1 MRETPKIF
9 LNKLRNIFCR
19 FFDRKMTYF
28 VRDSREERNTFLFTN
43 VPFETILLYDDA
55 PHYSYHKVVV
65 HDEEFL
71 DDFYTIF
78 PLLKDTDCIIDIAEF
93 TVGLTDKMVP
103 DLSNESPDPE
113 KPIMH
118 PELETAV
125 LSKEGESVRLYVGE
139 TVSRTIGTLLIAQDV
154 SAYWG
159 YFKLGQLSDPNPFI
173 CPTNGLD
180 MSEKYTIWTVPVG
193 ENRETK
199 IILYPGY
206 NIPSVAK
213 YQMASKDTGTIS
225 IRLGREGL
233 SYLVS
238 YDYHG
243 ALLDATGTQPG
254 QRWYM
259 LHTQPNNKE

>member
-19 FFDRKMTYF
+19 FFDRKMSYF
-28 VRDSREERNTFLFTN
+28 VRDSREDRNTFLFTN

-71 DDFYTIF
+71 DDFYEVF
-78 PLLKDTDCIIDIAEF
+78 PMLKDTDCIIDIGEF
-93 TVGLTDKMVP
+93 TVGLTDKMV
-103 DLSNESPDPE
+103 EDPTKQSE
-113 KPIMH
+113 DGKPVLH

-125 LSKEGESVRLYVGE
+125 LSKEGESIHLYVGE
-139 TVSRTIGTLLIAQDV
+139 NVSRTIGTLLSPQDA

-159 YFKLGQLSDPNPFI
+159 YFKLGLLTDPSPFI
-173 CPTNGLD
+173 CPTEGLD
-180 MSEKYTIWTVPVG
+180 MSEKYSIWTVPVG
-193 ENRETK
+193 EDRMTK
-199 IILYPGY
+199 IILQPGY

-213 YQMASKDTGTIS
+213 YQKASKDTGTIT
-225 IRLGREGL
+225 IRLGRDGL

-243 ALLDATGTQPG
+243 ALLDATGTQHD

-259 LHTQPNNKE
+259 LHTQPINKE